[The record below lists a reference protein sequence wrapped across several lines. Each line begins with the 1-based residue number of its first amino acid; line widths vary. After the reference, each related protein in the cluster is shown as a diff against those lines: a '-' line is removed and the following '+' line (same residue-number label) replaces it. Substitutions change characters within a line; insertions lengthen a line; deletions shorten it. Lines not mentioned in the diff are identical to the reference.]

1 MDGDTGLEVIPSIS
15 PATGVLKLHIW
26 TPAIG
31 LLPLLLQRLA
41 GNRGLQNLS
50 WQPGVGAREEVP
62 KGASQAL
69 TGNKSY
75 SSRLWSVQL
84 SIASFKSLSLPRSN
98 KYGSSF
104 ICLFYA
110 VGIDLEG

>member
-1 MDGDTGLEVIPSIS
+1 MDGSGLEAIWSGYRC
-15 PATGVLKLHIW
+15 TELHIW

-31 LLPLLLQRLA
+31 LLPLSLQGLA
-41 GNRGLQNLS
+41 GNRPAEPA

-75 SSRLWSVQL
+75 SSRLWSMQL
-84 SIASFKSLSLPRSN
+84 SIASFKSLLTEEIIN
-98 KYGSSF
+98 MEA
-104 ICLFYA
+104 LFVYIMLL
-110 VGIDLEG
+110 GMT

>member
-1 MDGDTGLEVIPSIS
+1 MAIRTAPNSRPVLEGGSVCLIKTSDEQVHVWMGPVLEAIS

-75 SSRLWSVQL
+75 SS
-84 SIASFKSLSLPRSN
+84 
-98 KYGSSF
+98 
-104 ICLFYA
+104 
-110 VGIDLEG
+110 

>member
-1 MDGDTGLEVIPSIS
+1 MDGSGLEAIWSGYRC
-15 PATGVLKLHIW
+15 TELHIW

-31 LLPLLLQRLA
+31 LLPLSLQRLA

-62 KGASQAL
+62 KGVSQAL

-75 SSRLWSVQL
+75 SSRLWSVPL
-84 SIASFKSLSLPRSN
+84 SIASFKSLSRRIIN
-98 KYGSSF
+98 MEVA
-104 ICLFYA
+104 LFAYFMLL
-110 VGIDLEG
+110 GKS